1 MSKKKHKRRS
11 EHPIGFFGGISI
23 PLFILGLIF
32 GKNELLIGSSVLL
45 LLMLVIGLYF
55 SRFAP
60 ARALLNDL
68 IQSSN
73 KNNVGLIIP
82 LLVVAGIF
90 GGDLLML
97 LILGLAAL
105 MLFAG
110 VIYYAHAP
118 QLEPKNA
125 ELPIVSLDKALPAT
139 SNGEVMP
146 ELNVRE
152 LCRGLPPSLSGQVML
167 TLEHLE
173 TVATTAEAHHDTRRA
188 FNAKQGIQDYLPNTV
203 QAWKDQPE
211 SQRHTEEL
219 EQALRQIRDIAG
231 ENNDKAAKMTWETQ
245 QRFLSSKSKEKV

>member
-32 GKNELLIGSSVLL
+32 GKNELLIGSSVLFL
-45 LLMLVIGLYF
+45 LILVIGLYF
-55 SRFAP
+55 SRLAP
-60 ARALLNDL
+60 ARALFNDL
-68 IQSSN
+68 TQNSN
-73 KNNVGLIIP
+73 KSNVGLIIP
-82 LLVVAGIF
+82 LFVIAGIF

-97 LILGLAAL
+97 LVLGLAAL

-110 VIYYAHAP
+110 VIYYARSPTQP
-118 QLEPKNA
+118 QN
-125 ELPIVSLDKALPAT
+125 ELPSVSLDKALPAI
-139 SNGEVMP
+139 SSGEVMP

-173 TVATTAEAHHDTRRA
+173 TVATTAETNHDTRRA